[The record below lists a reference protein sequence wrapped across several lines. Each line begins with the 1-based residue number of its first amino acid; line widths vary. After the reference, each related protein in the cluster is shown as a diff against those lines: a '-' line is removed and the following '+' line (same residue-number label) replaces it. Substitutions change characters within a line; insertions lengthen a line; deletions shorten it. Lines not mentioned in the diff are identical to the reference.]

1 MAKPISFEKLEV
13 SLTSDMAEPIGQVTE
28 ETPFHMLILGDF
40 SGRAN
45 RQTNDPGAI
54 PSPDYRAFP
63 VEFEHLDQLMTRL
76 NVHLVLPALKDGST
90 KLSVTFQSLEDFHPD
105 RLVRQGEALPALMS
119 LHQRLCDPSAFAEA
133 AAEMQTWG
141 LAPSPTAPPQEESEP
156 APSTAPAS
164 STASPDDPGD
174 ILARMLEENP
184 SAPPSETALGDERSW
199 QRFVEEVVAPYLV
212 PGTDPRQPERL
223 AQVEHAM
230 GDLMRTLLHH
240 PDFQY
245 LESAWRGLSWLTQRL
260 ELSTQLKLFVVDLS
274 KAELAADLKKGN
286 DIRVSKLARVLID
299 QASGTL
305 GAQPWA
311 VVVGNYTFDQ
321 TPEDLALLGTLAKIA
336 QQARAPFLSH
346 ASSNFLGCPSLAQ
359 TPDPDAWKETNDSA
373 SHTTW
378 QALRHRPE
386 AAYVGLALPRFLLR
400 LPYGAETE
408 PLETWAFEEKTNPP
422 AHEEYL
428 WGNPAFACLELIGKA
443 FMTESWKGRPG
454 LFLEVEGLPL
464 HIFTHEGESRI
475 QPCAEVLLTERA
487 ADIILEKGLM
497 PLLTLKDQDVIRLAR
512 FQSIAEP
519 LKPLAGRWQE

>member
-45 RQTNDPGAI
+45 RQANDPGAL
-54 PSPDYRAFP
+54 SSTDYRAFP

-76 NVHLVLPALKDGST
+76 NVQLVLPALKDGGT
-90 KLSVTFQSLEDFHPD
+90 KLSVTFQTLEDFHPD

-119 LHQRLCDPSAFAEA
+119 LHQRLCDPSTFAEA
-133 AAEMQTWG
+133 TAEMQAWG
-141 LAPSPTAPPQEESEP
+141 LAPSPAAPPQESEP
-156 APSTAPAS
+156 ARATAPAS
-164 STASPDDPGD
+164 STPSPDDPGD
-174 ILARMLEENP
+174 ILARMLETNP
-184 SAPPSETALGDERSW
+184 SAPPSEAALGDERSW

-212 PGTDPRQPERL
+212 PDTDPRQPERL
-223 AQVEHAM
+223 AQVERAM

-245 LESAWRGLSWLTQRL
+245 LEAAWRGLSWLTQRL

-274 KAELAADLKKGN
+274 KEELAADLEKGN
-286 DIRVSKLARVLID
+286 HIRSSKLARVLID

-305 GAQPWA
+305 GGQPWA
-311 VVVGNYTFDQ
+311 VVAGNYTFEE
-321 TPEDLALLGTLAKIA
+321 TPEDIMLLGQLAKLA
-336 QQARAPFLSH
+336 QQSGSPFLAQ
-346 ASSNFLGCPSLAQ
+346 ASSQFIGCPSLAD
-359 TPDPDAWKETNDSA
+359 TPDPADWQKVNQST
-373 SHTTW
+373 SHETW
-378 QALRHRPE
+378 QALRSRPE
-386 AAYVGLALPRFLLR
+386 ASYVGLALPRFLLR

-408 PLETWAFEEKTNPP
+408 PLETWAFEEMGSPP
-422 AHEEYL
+422 IHEEYL

-443 FMTESWKGRPG
+443 FMTEGWNGRPG
-454 LFLEVEGLPL
+454 EFLDVEGLPL

-475 QPCAEVLLTERA
+475 QPCGEVLLTERA

-512 FQSIAEP
+512 FQSIADP
-519 LKPLAGRWQE
+519 LKPLSGRWL